1 MGRKYRFSL
10 RLKLVL
16 FTTILA
22 IITYTTSGLFIYVF
36 YDIVQEYIHIPFE
49 LYTILTLLGGIF
61 WSGVLAFLVAF
72 IITKPLENLTTIAQN
87 AADGNLNQVVPIP
100 KSDDEIKAL
109 SVSIDTMLKSLNEI
123 VRNIDHN
130 FQHTNEALQH
140 MKEVSSTAVDHSSI
154 ISSSIDEIS
163 KGAEHSAEATQ
174 SAAESV
180 EIMTELAEEIQGKA
194 KESKEKSLMMID
206 TLDNSRKV
214 VQQLVGGIDR
224 LASEQEVSLKD
235 VEKLKENAIQ
245 VESIISM
252 VGEIAEQ
259 TNLLALNASIEAAR
273 AGEHGR
279 GFAVVAEE
287 VRKLA
292 DQSATA
298 VQHISG
304 LITSIQNDVTSVAKK
319 MNDNV
324 GFAKQ
329 EAKNGEKTNIA
340 INQMSESVHDV
351 AKEIGRIYQLVD
363 MQFESIQNAVR
374 QSQEVAA
381 IAEETSAGAEEVNA
395 AIHQQVATINEVD
408 QLSIDMEEQAEKLK
422 QQIRQFE
429 VSSEK

>member
-72 IITKPLENLTTIAQN
+72 IITKPLEKLTTIAQN
-87 AADGNLNQVVPIP
+87 AADGNLNQVVSIP

-235 VEKLKENAIQ
+235 VEKLKDNATQ